1 MVPMVTCWP
10 ALSALTYALAALA
23 RMRAWIFLL
32 ASSFAGGAALGAA
45 LRLGEMRLGEMMSSS
60 SGAPTTARAT
70 CPPCSS
76 AISSRRSSSMASCNQ
91 PQSVVLSGTQRGQ
104 P

>member
-45 LRLGEMRLGEMMSSS
+45 LRLGEMMSSS